1 MLFLMVGAVNAVELN
16 NVSNT
21 EDSNL
26 MSDNVD
32 TLSVENKLE
41 VSSEDSIS
49 ETNIV
54 NSHEDDLNNYSS
66 NAILKSS
73 DEDSY
78 GQAQASNNDVELNET
93 SEVLGVSDSADVL
106 SDSSAKVSTKVTV
119 ANAHYAK
126 SATYFK
132 VTLKDTNG
140 NAVKNQ
146 KVTLKVKGK
155 AYSAM
160 TNAKGIAAVKTV
172 ALPIGSYSV
181 VVSYAGSNSYSASS
195 LSKKVKVLSSVS
207 GSTFT
212 AYYGSVTTYSVKF
225 WKNNVALAKTKVSFT
240 VNGKTYT
247 KTTDSNGVAKLPV
260 NLAPGKYIIK
270 TTNPYSKEKSSNK
283 YISKK
288 SSSTTKLSASA
299 LKMQYKDKA
308 SFAVTLKNNNNK
320 VLPNKVVKIIINGKT
335 YPHKTNSKGV
345 AKQAIGLKPGTY
357 KVKYVYSTPGSKD
370 YSHGSSKIVVT
381 KRAAKITAAD
391 LVIKHKNKASYKVTV
406 KDKKS
411 GKAIKGIKVT
421 FKINGKTYTHKTN
434 SKGVAKQAIGLDIG
448 YYSVKTAVSSSVY
461 KSSTASKHITVNG
474 TKFVAK
480 DIHITPGKKVTYSVK
495 VYNYKDKVIKNGKVT
510 FTIDGKKY
518 TTKTNSKGVAKV
530 SLGVLSK
537 GTHKIKYKHG
547 FTTGSSKISVSKQV
561 SFKDILAASKNVK
574 KYMESHKNKLPST
587 VKIGGVTYSTAEY
600 LYYASKAIV
609 NLKSGSKA
617 SIDVKDIGKPTKPS
631 STYSAGK
638 LYNYHSVAKSLIKT
652 ANSKGKMPNSVSS
665 KLGTL
670 GYKSVVYAFSRVVAY
685 YGNHGRLPSYVE
697 IKSATKSTSSSNL
710 NSKNTIEDLT
720 AYLAAAANCQVN
732 NSKIKKLVNK
742 LTSGLTSDKAKAT
755 AIFNYVRD
763 TISYSFY
770 YDTKHGAVG
779 TLNAKSGNCV
789 DHTHLL
795 VAMYRTA
802 GLAARYGHGT
812 CTFSSGGTYG
822 HVWAQVLIGDTW
834 TVSDATSSRNSLGK
848 VVNWNSNSYKLYGY
862 TSSIS
867 F

>member
-1 MLFLMVGAVNAVELN
+1 MLFLILGAVSATELN
-16 NVSNT
+16 NASNT

-26 MSDNVD
+26 MSDDVNA
-32 TLSVENKLE
+32 LSVENKLE

-66 NAILKSS
+66 KAILKSS
-73 DEDSY
+73 YEDSY
-78 GQAQASNNDVELNET
+78 GQAQASDVELNET
-93 SEVLGVSDSADVL
+93 SGNDVL
-106 SDSSAKVSTKVTV
+106 SISDSDDVLSVGSTKASTKLTISD
-119 ANAHYAK
+119 AHYAK

-132 VTLKDTNG
+132 VTLKDASG
-140 NAVKNQ
+140 NALKNQ
-146 KVTLKVKGK
+146 KVSLKVKGNT
-155 AYSAM
+155 YSAM
-160 TNAKGIAAVKTV
+160 TNANGIASVKTA

-181 VVSYAGSNSYSASS
+181 VLSYAGSASYSASS

-260 NLAPGKYIIK
+260 NLAPGTYIIK

-288 SSSTTKLSASA
+288 SSSTTKLSASS

-308 SFAVTLKNNNNK
+308 NFAVTLKNNNNK

-357 KVKYVYSTPGSKD
+357 KVKYEYSTVGSKD
-370 YSHGSSKIVVT
+370 YSHGTSKIVVT
-381 KRAAKITAAD
+381 KRAAKISAAD
-391 LVIKHKNKASYKVTV
+391 LVMKHKKTAYYKVTV
-406 KDKKS
+406 KDKKT
-411 GKAIKGIKVT
+411 GKVIKGIKVN

-448 YYSVKTAVSSSVY
+448 YYSVKTSLSSSVY
-461 KSSTASKHITVNG
+461 KPSTASKHIIVNG
-474 TKFVAK
+474 TKFVGK
-480 DIHITPGKKVTYSVK
+480 DVHITPGKSATYSVK
-495 VYNYKDKVIKNGKVT
+495 VYNYKDKPIKKGKVI

-518 TTKTNSKGVAKV
+518 TVTTSSKGVAKV

-537 GTHKIKYKHG
+537 GIHTIKYKHG
-547 FTTGSSKISVSKQV
+547 FTTGSSKISVVKQIT
-561 SFKDILAASKNVK
+561 FKQILSASKTVK
-574 KYMESHKNKLPST
+574 KYMEGHKNKLPSS

-617 SIDVKDIGKPTKPS
+617 NIDVKDIAKPSKPS
-631 STYSAGK
+631 STYSAGN

-685 YGNHGRLPSYVE
+685 YGSHDRLPSFVE
-697 IKSATKSTSSSNL
+697 IKSATKSTSSSKL

-789 DHTHLL
+789 DHSHLL

-812 CTFSSGGTYG
+812 CTFSSGSTYG
-822 HVWAQVLIGDTW
+822 HVWTQVLIGDTW

-848 VVNWNSNSYKLYGY
+848 VVNWNANSYKLYGY